1 MVNAEERNV
10 WGQSISFH
18 QQKSRMQ
25 VIPSAERTI
34 EGTLVPGM
42 TGVYLSKAPPTPPSS
57 TTPLK
62 TPPSKSTTPA
72 KLRKEGFEAVRVEE
86 FTLRYYK
93 EEFGY
98 EEGIEFTKLL
108 RRCHP
113 LNQTTPK
120 IWPKEMSR

>member
-1 MVNAEERNV
+1 MKVL
-10 WGQSISFH
+10 
-18 QQKSRMQ
+18 
-25 VIPSAERTI
+25 PSPERTI

-42 TGVYLSKAPPTPPSS
+42 TGVYLSKTPSTPPSS
-57 TTPLK
+57 TTPHK

-98 EEGIEFTKLL
+98 SDGKTG
-108 RRCHP
+108 
-113 LNQTTPK
+113 
-120 IWPKEMSR
+120 SS